1 MAESKQYIIQQQD
14 NGTVQISE
22 DVITS
27 IVANAVADVDGVV
40 GLSTKSGAD
49 IADMIGKKSWGKG
62 IKIVIAEDDSLTIDC
77 NINVGY
83 GQSVVTVAQAVQ
95 EAINSAV
102 ESATGIKINTINV
115 NVCGII
121 RQ

>member
-40 GLSTKSGAD
+40 G
-49 IADMIGKKSWGKG
+49 
-62 IKIVIAEDDSLTIDC
+62 
-77 NINVGY
+77 
-83 GQSVVTVAQAVQ
+83 
-95 EAINSAV
+95 
-102 ESATGIKINTINV
+102 
-115 NVCGII
+115 
-121 RQ
+121 